1 MARMIFLGTGAALP
15 DANRTNTT
23 IAVLPDSTTEPG
35 LLIDCGGDV
44 YGAMLRAHIA
54 PDAIGDLLI
63 THAHID
69 HIGSLP
75 SLIESYRLGGRT
87 RPLRVWALPEVLSVA
102 QRLIAVYDYEIK
114 LNNWTYDI
122 SLSPVQHG
130 QELTLGG
137 VPASI
142 LAMDH
147 SLPSIG
153 VRLELPGGAIAYTCD
168 TQPTPNVAE
177 LARGARMLITECT
190 FLHVHEQFARS
201 SKHTTAF
208 EAGQEAAT
216 SSVATLALVH
226 IGVGDAINAARAEA
240 AQFFSG
246 EVLIPNDGDTLDV

>member
-15 DANRTNTT
+15 YANRTNTT
-23 IAVLPDSTTEPG
+23 IAVLPDSTTPG

-44 YGAMLRAHIA
+44 YSAMLRAHIA
-54 PDAIGDLLI
+54 SDAISDLLI

-75 SLIESYRLGGRT
+75 SLLESYRLGGRMS
-87 RPLRVWALPEVLSVA
+87 PLRIWALPEVLSIA
-102 QRLIAVYDYEIK
+102 QRLITVYDYEIK
-114 LNNWTYDI
+114 LHDWTYGI
-122 SLSPVQHG
+122 SFSSIEHG
-130 QELTLGG
+130 QKLTLGG
-137 VPASI
+137 IPARI

-147 SLPSIG
+147 SIPSIG

-177 LARGARMLITECT
+177 LAHGARMLITECT
-190 FLHVHEQFARS
+190 FLRADERYARS

-216 SSVATLALVH
+216 SSVATLVLVH
-226 IGVGDAINAARAEA
+226 IGVGDAIDAARAEA
-240 AQFFSG
+240 AQSFSG
-246 EVLIPNDGDTLDV
+246 EILIPNDGDSLDV

>member
-15 DANRTNTT
+15 YVNRTNTT
-23 IAVLPDSTTEPG
+23 IAVLLDSATPG

-44 YGAMLRAHIA
+44 YGALLRARIT

-87 RPLRVWALPEVLSVA
+87 SPLRIWALPEVLSIA
-102 QRLIAVYDYEIK
+102 QRLIAVYDYELK
-114 LNNWTYDI
+114 LHDWTYDI
-122 SLSPVQHG
+122 SFSPIEHDQD
-130 QELTLGG
+130 LTLGG
-137 VPASI
+137 IPTRI

-153 VRLELPGGAIAYTCD
+153 VRLEMPGGAIAYTCD

-190 FLHVHEQFARS
+190 FLHANVHFART

-208 EAGQEAAT
+208 EAGQAAAA
-216 SSVATLALVH
+216 SNVATLALVH
-226 IGVGDAINAARAEA
+226 IGIEDAVDAARAEA
-240 AQFFSG
+240 AQSFSG
-246 EVLIPNDGDTLDV
+246 EILIPDDGHIMDV